1 MPLKILRDNIINVKA
16 DVIVNTANPMPTY
29 GSGTDSAIYEAAG
42 AKMLLAERQKIG
54 FIARGDIAVTPAFKL
69 KAKYIIHA
77 VGPAWEGGKSGE
89 YDILKSCYRKSLEK
103 AHELKCESIA
113 FPLMATGVYG
123 FPKAEAL
130 SIAIQEIGS
139 FLMREDVDML
149 VKLVV
154 FDETAFCL
162 TENLFCKVESYISDN
177 EVREAHIKEYG
188 LANIDWTRQRERN
201 KREFYED
208 ECITSILFTAETE
221 SGEPFDEHTFDKEE
235 FMADG
240 KEDSAF
246 KDHLLNLIIEKNIDN
261 TVVYKSSNV
270 SSKVFSKIMCG
281 DTKRPQKKTVLG
293 FCIGLKL
300 NLEEA
305 QELLASAD
313 MAFNPYDK
321 RDKLV
326 IQCIKNGQYNI
337 FEVNAMLHVCGF
349 TPLGN

>member
-29 GSGTDSAIYEAAG
+29 GSGTDCAIYEAAG

-54 FIARGDIAVTPAFKL
+54 YIAPGDIAVTPAFKL
-69 KAKYIIHA
+69 NAKYIIHA
-77 VGPAWEGGKSGE
+77 VGSTWEGGKSGE
-89 YDILKSCYRKSLEK
+89 YDILKSCYRKSLKK
-103 AHELKCESIA
+103 AHDLKCKSIA
-113 FPLMATGVYG
+113 FPLMASGGYG
-123 FPKAEAL
+123 FPKADAL

-139 FLMREDVDML
+139 FLMNDNLDML

-154 FDETAFCL
+154 FDETTLCL
-162 TENLFCKVESYISDN
+162 TENLFYKVESYISDN
-177 EVREAHIKEYG
+177 EVREAHIREYG
-188 LANIDWTRQRERN
+188 LSNIDWARERARN
-201 KREFYED
+201 RRDFYED
-208 ECITSILFTAETE
+208 EGITSVLFTMEPE
-221 SGEPFDEHTFDKEE
+221 GEPFDEHTFDKEE

-337 FEVNAMLHVCGF
+337 FEVNAMLHVCGL